1 MDKDF
6 TGDSQNKIYN
16 FLTNDFAE
24 WHLNLDNT
32 DKCETNGETKDDEKI
47 LNKDV
52 FGFISEAI
60 SFFVVGVRAANS
72 GMWFMPDVISLVS
85 TCNITKNLN
94 EYFLKIYDKEGV
106 PYKFIYT
113 NRSYDRRG
121 CTVHEGWKISLFS
134 YYFVCLGQNSEYH
147 LEEKNP
153 FHQKLLTAWSI
164 STIQHEMNED
174 RFIPSTNPFEQVE
187 DYNTFDAHKIQHVK
201 DYNMFYEHQTGLYF
215 FRQNVSNSNYK
226 SLDELVA
233 AAPVPQ
239 WHRPALK
246 KLIIMES
253 GLANIF
259 KTIKALRQTKE
270 VGLISR
276 HLLTTFKGLLGINM
290 ELNDGK
296 NNIIG
301 IELDNFLK
309 KPFFRKVNV
318 HQKSRKKLYKLRL

>member
-16 FLTNDFAE
+16 FLSNDFAE
-24 WHLNLDNT
+24 WHHNLDNT
-32 DKCETNGETKDDEKI
+32 DKGETNSETKEEKI

-60 SFFVVGVRAANS
+60 SFFVVGAEAANS
-72 GMWFMPDVISLVS
+72 GMWFMPRLISLVS
-85 TCNITKNLN
+85 TCNITKNQN
-94 EYFLKIYDKEGV
+94 EYFLEIYDKKGL
-106 PYKFIYT
+106 PYQFIYT
-113 NRSYDRRG
+113 NRSYEGRE
-121 CTVHEGWKISLFS
+121 CTVHEGWKINTVSGC
-134 YYFVCLGQNSEYH
+134 FVCFGQNSVYH
-147 LEEKNP
+147 LQEKDP

-164 STIQHEMNED
+164 STIQHKMNED

-187 DYNTFDAHKIQHVK
+187 DYNTFDEHKIQHVK

-226 SLDELVA
+226 SLDALVA

-259 KTIKALRQTKE
+259 ITIKALRQTKK
-270 VGLISR
+270 VGLISD

-290 ELNDGK
+290 FSDDGK

-309 KPFFRKVNV
+309 KPFLCKVKNV
-318 HQKSRKKLYKLRL
+318 HQKSSKLRF